1 MRLSLKLL
9 FGIFITGILACKTS
23 NGEPEPAPKTN
34 QIYYVSDRGNDSGSG
49 SSATPFQ
56 TINFALSKATPAD
69 TVIVRQGEYHE
80 KVVFPKSGLAGKF
93 ITLKAYPN
101 ERPVIDGTGLT
112 VNGKDALVTIKNV
125 NYVVLEGFDIANF
138 KSSTAWVDVNGIMV
152 YEGASNI
159 TIRKNRIYSIQHN
172 VAAADGR
179 SGHGI
184 EVRGNTNVAIK
195 NVLIEE
201 NEIYDCKTGYSE
213 NLTING
219 YVDGFVVR
227 KNKVYNGENIG
238 IVVAGGYAANAVAE
252 YNYAR
257 NGVVEENEVF
267 ALDGTT
273 GPIPAYN
280 EHNGAI
286 GIYVDGARNITVD
299 RNKVHDCG
307 RGIGIVS
314 ETNNFPTRDCIVRNN
329 FVYNNSLAGIYLGG
343 YIGYTGGGTRNCHVL
358 NNTTYFNSTNLGY
371 SGEIEGEIRI
381 TADCHDNVIKNNI
394 IYARPNRG
402 VFVNKQTTD
411 GNNNVLDYNLYY
423 STGTQRWNWD
433 NIAYTN
439 FVQWKS
445 ASKGDV
451 ASTVGIDPQLVS
463 TTLPDLHIAGTSSA
477 KNSGTV
483 VSLTVHGEK
492 DIDNQARIINNK
504 ISKGAQQ

>member
-1 MRLSLKLL
+1 M
-9 FGIFITGILACKTS
+9 GICITGILACKTG
-23 NGEPEPAPKTN
+23 NGEPEPVTPRTSKT
-34 QIYYVSDRGNDSGSG
+34 YYVSSNGNDSGLG
-49 SSATPFQ
+49 NLAAPFQ
-56 TINFALSKATPAD
+56 TINFALTKAIPGD
-69 TVIVRQGEYHE
+69 TVVVRQGEYHE

-101 ERPVIDGTGLT
+101 ERPVIDGTGLA

-125 NYVVLEGFDIANF
+125 SYIILEGFDIANF
-138 KSSTAWVDVNGIMV
+138 KSSTAWMDVNGIMV
-152 YEGASNI
+152 YEGAGSI
-159 TIRKNRIYSIQHN
+159 TIRKNRVYSIQHN

-238 IVVAGGYAANAVAE
+238 IVAAGGYAANTVPE

-257 NGVVEENEVF
+257 NGVIEENEVF
-267 ALDGTT
+267 NLDGTT
-273 GPIPAYN
+273 GPIPAFS

-286 GIYVDGARNITVD
+286 GIYVDGARNIVVD

-314 ETNNFPTRDCIVRNN
+314 ETNNFPTSDCIVRNN
-329 FVYNNSLAGIYLGG
+329 FVYNNSLAGVYLGG
-343 YIGYTGGGTRNCHVL
+343 YIGYTGGGTRNCFVL
-358 NNTTYFNSTNLGY
+358 NNTIYFNSRDLGY
-371 SGEIEGEIRI
+371 SGEVEGELRI
-381 TADCHDNVIKNNI
+381 TADCHNNVIRNNI
-394 IYARPNRG
+394 LYARPGRG

-411 GNNNVLDYNLYY
+411 GSNNSLDYNLYY
-423 STGTQRWNWD
+423 STGTQRWNW
-433 NIAYTN
+433 NNVAYTD
-439 FVQWKS
+439 FSSWK
-445 ASKGDV
+445 AACGGD
-451 ASTVGIDPQLVS
+451 ANSTTGNDPQFVS
-463 TTLPDLHIAGTSSA
+463 TILPDLHIRATSPA
-477 KNSGTV
+477 KNSGRV
-483 VSLTVHGEK
+483 VSSTVHGEK
-492 DIDNQARIINNK
+492 DIDNQTRIVNNQ